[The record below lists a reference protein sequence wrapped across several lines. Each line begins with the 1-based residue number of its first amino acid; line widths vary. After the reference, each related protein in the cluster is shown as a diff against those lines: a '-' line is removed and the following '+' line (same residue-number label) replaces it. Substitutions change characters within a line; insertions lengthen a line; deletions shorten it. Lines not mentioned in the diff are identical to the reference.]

1 MGRAMQAIIEPIR
14 SHFQAQ
20 AEACARR
27 GSPFTAAVL
36 SALDEA
42 LAAGT
47 PALAPVAHYAGDP
60 WSGALA
66 LRIAGALH
74 RIAQDGRDP
83 RLARLYRR
91 GDASLARRSAGLLA
105 STLSANHDLL
115 EAYLVDAPQ
124 TNEPAR
130 SAMLLGG
137 FLTVAAA
144 IRLPLAV
151 LEVGASAGLN
161 LVFDRY
167 RYDFGDW
174 RWGADGAVPTI
185 AATWAGQRPPDV
197 PLVVIER
204 RGCDS
209 NPLDLRD
216 DAARRRLRSYVWPDQ
231 KDRLRRLDAAIA
243 AALSVDP
250 PVVDRADAADWL
262 PSRLDEPRPGRVT
275 VVMHSIVWQY
285 LTEDGRARITA
296 AIARR
301 GAATEAGAPPLAWLR
316 LEPEPGGAE
325 PGLRLTLWPGRREW
339 LLGIGDY
346 HGRHM
351 TWLEQRQPP

>member
-1 MGRAMQAIIEPIR
+1 
-14 SHFQAQ
+14 
-20 AEACARR
+20 
-27 GSPFTAAVL
+27 V
-36 SALDEA
+36 
-42 LAAGT
+42 
-47 PALAPVAHYAGDP
+47 
-60 WSGALA
+60 
-66 LRIAGALH
+66 
-74 RIAQDGRDP
+74 
-83 RLARLYRR
+83 
-91 GDASLARRSAGLLA
+91 SLARRSAALL
-105 STLSANHDLL
+105 SSVPLTNHDILA
-115 EAYLVDAPQ
+115 AYLADPPQ

-144 IRLPLAV
+144 TRLPLTV

-174 RWGADGAVPTI
+174 HWGADGATPAI
-185 AATWAGQRPPDV
+185 AATWEGQRPPDV
-197 PLVVIER
+197 PLVVTER

-209 NPLDLRD
+209 HPLDLRD

-243 AALSVDP
+243 TALSVDL

-262 PSRLDEPRPGRVT
+262 PSRLDEARPGQVT
-275 VVMHSIVWQY
+275 VIVHSIVWHY
-285 LTEDGRARITA
+285 LPEDGRARIAA

-316 LEPEPGGAE
+316 LEPEQVAAE
-325 PGLRLTLWPGRREW
+325 PKLRLTLWPGPREW
-339 LLGIGDY
+339 LLGMGDY

-351 TWLEQRQPP
+351 TWLDQRQPF